1 MIGIVNLARRLVAAR
16 PASLRF
22 AAIASAMV
30 LAAMW
35 PSPGDP
41 AGPDLSLTA
50 AAKPRAPGK
59 VRVDR
64 VSESSITLK
73 WRDRAHG
80 ERRYEVRHRPA
91 GAEGWTVEKLKRNS
105 TRFVNGGLDPG
116 TVHEHQ
122 VRACGKRSC
131 SKWSAVRTQA
141 TLLAPFNGPH
151 PDLGCEVLPPSD
163 AFNQDVSGLPADPH
177 SDAYITQINSDG
189 GDVLH
194 PDFGSN
200 PDYGIPVVVVPGNQ
214 PRVPI
219 GFDQYGDESDP
230 GPYPVPPRAPVEG
243 GSDDHVLVV
252 EQPDAPGGAC
262 TLYEL
267 YASKYRDGAK
277 NRWTAG
283 AGAIFDLGLTLPQ
296 RPEGWT
302 SADAAGLPIL
312 PGLVRYE
319 EAATGFIGHAIR
331 VTFDETQ
338 NGYVYPATHRA
349 SSSSN
354 CDRPP
359 MGLRLRLRQSWFDA
373 NAAGFTG
380 QALVILEALRRYGMI
395 VADNGSN
402 WFISGSTDPRWD
414 DDNLNQLKDVPGAA
428 FEVVGT
434 GEPIR
439 PAGAPCGS

>member
-1 MIGIVNLARRLVAAR
+1 MSSLRRFVAGRPASAALAAVATIAALALPGGSVGGPEPRLVA
-16 PASLRF
+16 SK
-22 AAIASAMV
+22 
-30 LAAMW
+30 
-35 PSPGDP
+35 
-41 AGPDLSLTA
+41 
-50 AAKPRAPGK
+50 KPKAPGK

-64 VSESSITLK
+64 VTETTVKLK
-73 WRDRAHG
+73 WRDRARG
-80 ERRYEVRHRPA
+80 ERRYEVRHRPQ
-91 GAEGWTVEKLKRNS
+91 GTEEWTVEKLKRNA
-105 TRFVNGGLDPG
+105 TRFTNDGLDPG

-122 VRACGKRSC
+122 VRACGRRAC
-131 SKWSAVRTQA
+131 SKWSPVRTQA

-151 PDLGCEVLPPSD
+151 PDLGCEVLPPTD
-163 AFNQDVSGLPADPH
+163 AFNQDVSGLPIDPR
-177 SDAYITQINSDG
+177 SDAYIAQINSDG
-189 GDVLH
+189 GDMMH

-200 PDYGIPVVVVPGNQ
+200 LDYGIPFVVVPGNQ

-219 GFDQYGDESDP
+219 GFDQYGDQSDP

-252 EQPDAPGGAC
+252 EQPDLPGGPC
-262 TLYEL
+262 TLYEM
-267 YASKYRDGAK
+267 YASKYRDGTT
-277 NRWTAG
+277 NRWTSGSA
-283 AGAIFDLGLTLPQ
+283 AIFDLGSPLPQ

-302 SADAAGLPIL
+302 SADAAGLAIF

-319 EAATGFIGHAIR
+319 EVAAGFIGHAIR

-338 NGYVYPATHRA
+338 NGYVHPATHRA

-373 NAAGFTG
+373 NAAGFSG

-402 WFISGSTDPRWD
+402 WFITGSTDPRWD
-414 DDNLNQLKDVPGAA
+414 DENLSQLKAVPGTA
-428 FEVVGT
+428 FEVVDT

-439 PAGAPCGS
+439 PADAPCAG

>member
-1 MIGIVNLARRLVAAR
+1 M
-16 PASLRF
+16 
-22 AAIASAMV
+22 
-30 LAAMW
+30 
-35 PSPGDP
+35 
-41 AGPDLSLTA
+41 
-50 AAKPRAPGK
+50 
-59 VRVDR
+59 
-64 VSESSITLK
+64 
-73 WRDRAHG
+73 
-80 ERRYEVRHRPA
+80 
-91 GAEGWTVEKLKRNS
+91 
-105 TRFVNGGLDPG
+105 
-116 TVHEHQ
+116 
-122 VRACGKRSC
+122 
-131 SKWSAVRTQA
+131 
-141 TLLAPFNGPH
+141 
-151 PDLGCEVLPPSD
+151 
-163 AFNQDVSGLPADPH
+163 
-177 SDAYITQINSDG
+177 
-189 GDVLH
+189 
-194 PDFGSN
+194 
-200 PDYGIPVVVVPGNQ
+200 
-214 PRVPI
+214 
-219 GFDQYGDESDP
+219 
-230 GPYPVPPRAPVEG
+230 
-243 GSDDHVLVV
+243 
-252 EQPDAPGGAC
+252 
-262 TLYEL
+262 

-302 SADAAGLPIL
+302 SADAAGLPIF

-402 WFISGSTDPRWD
+402 WCISGSTDPRWD